1 MSRASVIGMYGMV
14 WYLLVDA
21 TISRRRIIAS
31 SMAGSIAKVTVSRSP
46 SVNTDTIDVLFAFA
60 ATIDSLLSFF
70 FPRSLLI

>member
-46 SVNTDTIDVLFAFA
+46 SVNTDTIDVLLFAFA
-60 ATIDSLLSFF
+60 ATIDSLFPSF
-70 FPRSLLI
+70 SHVLC